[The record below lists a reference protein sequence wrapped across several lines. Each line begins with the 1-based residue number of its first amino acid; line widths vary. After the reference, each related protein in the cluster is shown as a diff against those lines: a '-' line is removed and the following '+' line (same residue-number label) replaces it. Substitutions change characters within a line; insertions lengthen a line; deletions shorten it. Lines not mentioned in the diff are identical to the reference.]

1 MKFFYFLLIAGCVE
15 VILGYFYYMI
25 TPVSI
30 RLPDRLDYKSL
41 SKGIIERV
49 FLMVSLLNGYPHAL
63 TLFGTLKLATRLKRD
78 TDADKTKEST
88 YNDFYLLGNFISIL
102 ISFLYVFLY
111 EKIVLLK

>member
-1 MKFFYFLLIAGCVE
+1 MLVVGCVE
-15 VILGYFYYMI
+15 VTLGYFYYLI
-25 TPVSI
+25 TPDSI

-41 SKGIIERV
+41 SKGIVERI
-49 FLMVSLLNGYPHAL
+49 FLTVSLINDYPHAL

-88 YNDFYLLGNFISIL
+88 YNDFYILGNFISIL

-111 EKIVLLK
+111 KKIVL